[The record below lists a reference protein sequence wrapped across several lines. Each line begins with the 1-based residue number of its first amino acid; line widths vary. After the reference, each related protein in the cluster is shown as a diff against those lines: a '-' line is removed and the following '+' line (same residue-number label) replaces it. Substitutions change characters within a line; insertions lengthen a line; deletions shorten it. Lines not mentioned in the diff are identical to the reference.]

1 MTLLK
6 LSSGDTP
13 GPPGFDVVD
22 LVVDGAT
29 RAARSGERRSVVDPA
44 TGDVLAEVAAA
55 GPEDVDDAVAAARA
69 AQPAW
74 AALSPRQRG
83 QHLFAVAT
91 LVRRHADELA
101 RTESLD
107 TGKPLAQARADVE
120 VTAEYFEFYGGFA
133 DKFYGETMPLA
144 GDSFA
149 LTFREPHGVTGHII
163 PWNYPL
169 QIGCR
174 TIVPSLM
181 VGNACVVKPA
191 MEAPLSITR
200 LGLLALEAGLPA
212 GVLNIVPGAGS
223 VAGAHLADH
232 DGIDHLSFTGGL
244 ETGVLVMSAA
254 ARHVRPVTLE
264 LGGKSPSLVF
274 PDADL
279 DVAAAVLTKALIQN
293 AGQTCSAGSRVVVH
307 SAVHDEF
314 VDRLGKAFESVSL
327 GRGIDD
333 PDMGPVISAAQRD
346 RVLGY
351 IEGAVKEGG
360 AVVAG
365 GGIAEPGGLT
375 GGYFVRPTLLADVE
389 PGMAVAQEE
398 VFGPVLTVLR
408 ADDEQ
413 SALAVANGTPF
424 GLVASVWTRDL
435 DRAMRLARGLQAG
448 QVYLNS
454 YGAAGGIGLPFG
466 GVKKSGFGREKGVEA
481 VYEYSQTKTVVVN
494 VA

>member
-1 MTLLK
+1 MMTLIQTV
-6 LSSGDTP
+6 DI
-13 GPPGFDVVD
+13 VD
-22 LVVDGAT
+22 LVIDGAARPARGGA
-29 RAARSGERRSVVDPA
+29 RAAVLDPA
-44 TGDVLAEVAAA
+44 TGATLAEVAAA

-74 AALSPRQRG
+74 SRLSPRQRG
-83 QHLFAVAT
+83 QHLFAVAA
-91 LVRRHADELA
+91 LVRRHADDLA
-101 RTESLD
+101 HTESLD

-120 VTAEYFEFYGGFA
+120 VTAEYFEFYGGYA

-200 LGLLALEAGLPA
+200 LGLLALEAGLPP
-212 GVLNIVPGAGS
+212 GVLNVVPGSGS
-223 VAGAHLADH
+223 LAGAHLADH
-232 DGIDHLSFTGGL
+232 PGIDHLSFTGGL

-274 PDADL
+274 ADADL
-279 DVAAAVLTKALIQN
+279 DRATAVLTKALIQN
-293 AGQTCSAGSRVVVH
+293 AGQTCSAGSRIVAER
-307 SAVHDEF
+307 SVHDEL
-314 VDRLGKAFESVSL
+314 VDRLAKAFEEVTL
-327 GRGIDD
+327 GRGVDD

-351 IEGAVKEGG
+351 IDGALAAGCGV
-360 AVVAG
+360 AAG
-365 GGIAEPGGLT
+365 GSAAEPAGLA
-375 GGYFVRPTLLADVE
+375 GGYFVRPTLLVDVA
-389 PGMAVAQEE
+389 PDMAVAQEE

-408 ADDEQ
+408 ADDDE
-413 SALAVANGTPF
+413 SALAIANGTPF
-424 GLVASVWTRDL
+424 GLVASVWTSDL
-435 DRAMRLARGLQAG
+435 DRAMHLARRLEAG

-481 VYEYSQTKTVVVN
+481 ASEYTQTKTVVVN
-494 VA
+494 VG

>member
-1 MTLLK
+1 MTMLA
-6 LSSGDTP
+6 T
-13 GPPGFDVVD
+13 VD
-22 LVVDGAT
+22 LVVDGH
-29 RAARSGERRSVVDPA
+29 ARPARGGQRTTVLDPA
-44 TGDVLAEVAAA
+44 TGSPLADVAAA
-55 GPEDVDDAVAAARA
+55 GTDDVDDAVAAARA

-74 AALSPRQRG
+74 SRLSPRQRG
-83 QHLFAVAT
+83 QHLFAVAAV
-91 LVRRHADELA
+91 VRAHADDLA

-107 TGKPLAQARADVE
+107 TGKPLAQARVDVD

-200 LGLLALEAGLPA
+200 LGLLALEAGLPP
-212 GVLNIVPGAGS
+212 GVLNVVPGAGS

-279 DVAAAVLTKALIQN
+279 DEAAAVLTKALIQN

-307 SAVHDEF
+307 RSIHDEL
-314 VDRLGKAFESVSL
+314 VDRLAKAFEAVGL
-327 GRGIDD
+327 GHGVDD

-351 IEGAVKEGG
+351 VDGAVKEGCG
-360 AVVAG
+360 VAAG
-365 GGIAEPGGLT
+365 GFADHPAGLP
-375 GGYFVRPTLLADVE
+375 GGYFVRPTLLVDVE
-389 PGMAVAQEE
+389 PHMAVAQEE

-408 ADDEQ
+408 ADDED
-413 SALAVANGTPF
+413 SALAVANGTAF

-435 DRAMRLARGLQAG
+435 ERAMRLARGLQAG

-494 VA
+494 VPAAR

>member
-1 MTLLK
+1 LTLLE
-6 LSSGDTP
+6 TV
-13 GPPGFDVVD
+13 DVVD
-22 LVVDGAT
+22 LVIDGAA
-29 RAARSGERRSVVDPA
+29 RPARSGARGTVLDPA
-44 TGDVLAEVAAA
+44 TGATLADVAAA
-55 GPEDVDDAVAAARA
+55 GPDDIDAAVAAARA

-74 AALSPRQRG
+74 SRLSPRERG
-83 QHLFAVAT
+83 QHLFAVAA
-91 LVRRHADELA
+91 LVRRHAEDLA

-107 TGKPLAQARADVE
+107 TGKPLAQARADVA

-191 MEAPLSITR
+191 LEAPLSITR
-200 LGLLALEAGLPA
+200 LGLLALEAGLPP
-212 GVLNIVPGAGS
+212 GVLNVVPGDGART
-223 VAGAHLADH
+223 GAHLADH
-232 DGIDHLSFTGGL
+232 AGIDHLSFTGGL
-244 ETGVLVMSAA
+244 ETGVLVMTAA
-254 ARHVRPVTLE
+254 ARHVRPITLE

-274 PDADL
+274 ADADL
-279 DVAAAVLTKALIQN
+279 DRATSVLTKALIQN
-293 AGQTCSAGSRVVVH
+293 AGQTCSAGSRIVAEATVY
-307 SAVHDEF
+307 DEL
-314 VDRLGKAFESVSL
+314 VARLAESFEGVTL

-346 RVLGY
+346 RVLGD
-351 IEGAVKEGG
+351 IGGARAEGATV
-360 AVVAG
+360 AAG
-365 GGIAEPGGLT
+365 GSAAEPEGLA
-375 GGYFVRPTLLADVE
+375 GGYFVRPTLLVDVA
-389 PGMAVAQEE
+389 PDMAVAQEE

-408 ADDEQ
+408 ADDED
-413 SALAVANGTPF
+413 SALRIANGTEF
-424 GLVASVWTRDL
+424 GLVASVWTGDL
-435 DRAMRLARGLQAG
+435 DRAMRLARRVQAG
-448 QVYLNS
+448 QVYVNS

-481 VYEYSQTKTVVVN
+481 VHEYTQTKTVVVN

>member
-1 MTLLK
+1 MTLIQ
-6 LSSGDTP
+6 TV
-13 GPPGFDVVD
+13 DVVD
-22 LVVDGAT
+22 LVIDGAA
-29 RAARSGERRSVVDPA
+29 RPARSGARITVLDPA
-44 TGDVLAEVAAA
+44 TGTPLAEVAAA
-55 GPEDVDDAVAAARA
+55 GPEDIDDAVAAARA

-74 AALSPRQRG
+74 SRLSPRQRG
-83 QHLFAVAT
+83 QHLFAIAA

-107 TGKPLAQARADVE
+107 TGKPLAQARADVD

-200 LGLLALEAGLPA
+200 LGLLALEAGLPP
-212 GVLNIVPGAGS
+212 GVLNVVPGDGS

-232 DGIDHLSFTGGL
+232 PGIDHLSFTGGL
-244 ETGVLVMSAA
+244 ETGILVMSAA
-254 ARHVRPVTLE
+254 ARHVRPITLE

-274 PDADL
+274 ADADL
-279 DVAAAVLTKALIQN
+279 DKATAVLTKALIQN
-293 AGQTCSAGSRVVVH
+293 AGQTCSAGSRIVAAP
-307 SAVHDEF
+307 AVHDEL
-314 VDRLGKAFESVSL
+314 VDRLGKAFEEVTL
-327 GRGIDD
+327 GHGVED
-333 PDMGPVISAAQRD
+333 PDMGPVITSAQRD

-351 IEGAVKEGG
+351 IDGAVAAGCH
-360 AVVAG
+360 VVAG
-365 GGIAEPGGLT
+365 GSAAEVSGLAD
-375 GGYFVRPTLLADVE
+375 GYFVRPTLLAGVRPE
-389 PGMAVAQEE
+389 AAVAREE
-398 VFGPVLTVLR
+398 VFGPVLAVLR
-408 ADDEQ
+408 AEDED
-413 SALAVANGTPF
+413 SALAIANGTPF
-424 GLVASVWTRDL
+424 GLVASVWTADI
-435 DRAMRLARGLQAG
+435 DRAMRLARRLQAG
-448 QVYLNS
+448 QVYINS

-481 VYEYSQTKTVVVN
+481 VYEYTQAKTVVVN
-494 VA
+494 VDQSRERN

>member
-1 MTLLK
+1 MTLIE
-6 LSSGDTP
+6 TI
-13 GPPGFDVVD
+13 DVVD
-22 LVVDGAT
+22 LVVGG
-29 RAARSGERRSVVDPA
+29 AARPARRGERRAVLDPA
-44 TGDVLAEVAAA
+44 TGARLAEVAAA
-55 GPEDVDDAVAAARA
+55 GPDDVDDAVAAARA

-74 AALSPRQRG
+74 ARLSPRERG
-83 QHLFAVAT
+83 QHLFAVAAA
-91 LVRRHADELA
+91 VRSHADELA

-107 TGKPLAQARADVE
+107 TGKPLSQARADVA
-120 VTAEYFEFYGGFA
+120 VTIEYFEFYGGFA
-133 DKFYGETMPLA
+133 DKFYGDTMPLA
-144 GDSFA
+144 GMSFA

-181 VGNACVVKPA
+181 AGNACVVKPA

-200 LGLLALEAGLPA
+200 LGLLALEAGLPP
-212 GVLNIVPGAGS
+212 GVLNVVPGTGTL
-223 VAGAHLADH
+223 AGAHLADH
-232 DGIDHLSFTGGL
+232 PGIDHLSFTGGL

-254 ARHVRPVTLE
+254 ARHVRPITLE

-279 DVAAAVLTKALIQN
+279 DRAAAVLTKALIQN
-293 AGQTCSAGSRVVVH
+293 AGQTCSAGSRIVAH
-307 SAVHDEF
+307 RAVHDEL
-314 VDRLGKAFESVSL
+314 VDRLAAAFEAVTL
-327 GRGIDD
+327 GRGVDD

-351 IEGAVKEGG
+351 IDGALSDGS
-360 AVVAG
+360 AVAAG
-365 GGIAEPGGLT
+365 GVTAEPAGLE
-375 GGYFVRPTLLADVE
+375 GGYFVRPTLLVDVE
-389 PGMAVAQEE
+389 PAMAVARDE

-408 ADDEQ
+408 ADDDD
-413 SALAVANGTPF
+413 SALAVANDTPF

-435 DRAMRLARGLQAG
+435 ERAMRLARGIQAG

-454 YGAAGGIGLPFG
+454 YGAAGGVGLPFG

-481 VYEYSQTKTVVVN
+481 VYEYTQTKTVVVN
-494 VA
+494 VP

>member
-1 MTLLK
+1 MTLIEA
-6 LSSGDTP
+6 T
-13 GPPGFDVVD
+13 DVVD
-22 LVVDGAT
+22 LVIDGAA
-29 RAARSGERRSVVDPA
+29 RPARSGARSEVLDPA
-44 TGDVLAEVAAA
+44 TGAVLAEVAAA
-55 GPEDVDDAVAAARA
+55 GAADVDDAVAAARA

-74 AALSPRQRG
+74 SRLSPRERG
-83 QHLFAVAT
+83 QHLFAIAA
-91 LVRRHADELA
+91 LVRRGADDLA

-107 TGKPLAQARADVE
+107 TGKPLAQARADVA

-133 DKFYGETMPLA
+133 DKLYGETMPLA

-191 MEAPLSITR
+191 LEAPLSITR
-200 LGLLALEAGLPA
+200 LGLLALDAGLPP
-212 GVLNIVPGAGS
+212 GVLNVVPGEGP

-232 DGIDHLSFTGGL
+232 PGIDHLSFTGGL

-254 ARHVRPVTLE
+254 ARHVRPITLE

-274 PDADL
+274 ADADL
-279 DVAAAVLTKALIQN
+279 DRAVPVLTKALIQN
-293 AGQTCSAGSRVVVH
+293 AGQTCSAGSRIVAE
-307 SAVHDEF
+307 SAVYDEL
-314 VDRLGKAFESVSL
+314 VDRLATSFEAVTV

-333 PDMGPVISAAQRD
+333 PDMGPVISAAQRE

-351 IEGAVKEGG
+351 IEGALAEGCG
-360 AVVAG
+360 LAAG
-365 GGIAEPGGLT
+365 GSAAEPVGLE
-375 GGYFVRPTLLADVE
+375 GGYFVRPTVLVDVA
-389 PGMAVAQEE
+389 PDMAVAQQE

-408 ADDEQ
+408 ADDED
-413 SALAVANGTPF
+413 SALRIANGTEF

-435 DRAMRLARGLQAG
+435 ERAVRLARGIQAG

-481 VYEYSQTKTVVVN
+481 VYEYTQTKTVVVN